1 MSTSHNNKHGTYMRL
16 KIASEFLNGKDKTSI
31 CREYGI
37 TAPTLR
43 SYIKMFNTDYL
54 QLIGFYIAIMG
65 ELWENGYKGA
75 AQHLRNN
82 APRLFREDIGALPP
96 EDVTLDFDSTVPPE
110 EQRKYSDIVNNP
122 LSILDELTNDRK

>member
-1 MSTSHNNKHGTYMRL
+1 MSTSHNNKHGTYIRL

-43 SYIKMFNTDYL
+43 SYLKMFNTDYL
-54 QLIGFYIAIMG
+54 QLIGFYTAIMG

-96 EDVTLDFDSTVPPE
+96 EDVTLDFDNTVPPE
-110 EQRKYSDIVNNP
+110 EDRKYSDIVNNP